1 MFSYIST
8 VLMSQPIQVGRGRE
22 GGWSESRARAAE
34 VILSNRDVVVLF
46 VFIEE
51 VLVILEIYGLFM
63 HGRRLLRFSD
73 PLASSV
79 GQGT

>member
-1 MFSYIST
+1 M
-8 VLMSQPIQVGRGRE
+8 MSQPKQVGRGRE
-22 GGWSESRARAAE
+22 GGWSENRAGAAE
-34 VILSNRDVVVLF
+34 VIYSNRDVVVSF

-51 VLVILEIYGLFM
+51 VLADLEIYGLFM
-63 HGRRLLRFSD
+63 HGRRLLRFLE